1 MSPIMELC
9 VMLNNYAKLKL
20 LSRGTLG
27 KVLSCVKLQACGE
40 NVVISVPVAVHQI
53 LFLTGHCEYN

>member
-1 MSPIMELC
+1 
-9 VMLNNYAKLKL
+9 MLNNYAKLKL

-53 LFLTGHCEYN
+53 LLLTGHCEFN